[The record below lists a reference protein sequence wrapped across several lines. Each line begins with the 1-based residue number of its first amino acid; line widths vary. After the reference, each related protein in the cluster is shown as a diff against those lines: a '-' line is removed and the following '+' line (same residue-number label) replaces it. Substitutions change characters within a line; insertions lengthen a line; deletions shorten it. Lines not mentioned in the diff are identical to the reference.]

1 MKTGCGEEMANL
13 SLVGIRFFRGAEG
26 RNLRTKARIVWHSQR
41 DMMANNLDL
50 TAPPMKTL
58 TVLGSTGSIGTNT
71 LDVVRRNRHQY
82 RVYALVAGHN
92 VDLLAAQILEFQ
104 PKVAVVAT
112 SDGLSR
118 LSDKL
123 RGSGL
128 PRAAWPELLWGDAAR
143 VQVAVAEEIDTVI
156 SAIVGVAGLEA
167 TYEAVRRGKRVGL
180 ANKEVLVSGGR
191 LVMEAVRESG
201 ALLVPVDSEHNGA
214 HQCLRAGN
222 RKEVSRLILTASGGP
237 FRNTPREALA
247 SVTPAQAL
255 NHPTWKM
262 GNRITIDCATLM
274 NKGFEVIE
282 ACWLFDFAPSEVDV
296 VIHPQSTVHAM
307 IEYSDGSVLAQISA
321 TDMRMPIQYALTY
334 PDRCE
339 APVPRINW
347 SEARQWEFL
356 PPDFQKF
363 PLLKL
368 AYQCQEAGGSA
379 TCTLNAADEV
389 AVEAFLQ
396 REIGYP
402 SMYEIVSETL
412 SKMPERNLRTVG
424 EILEMD
430 RASRAMARELVA
442 ARAAGPVTV

>member
-1 MKTGCGEEMANL
+1 
-13 SLVGIRFFRGAEG
+13 
-26 RNLRTKARIVWHSQR
+26 
-41 DMMANNLDL
+41 
-50 TAPPMKTL
+50 MKTL

-71 LDVVRRNRHQY
+71 LDVVRRNRRQY
-82 RVYALVAGHN
+82 QVYALVAGHN
-92 VDLLAAQILEFQ
+92 VDALAAQIVEFR
-104 PKVAVVAT
+104 PKVVVVA
-112 SDGLSR
+112 SNDGVSCLSSR
-118 LSDKL
+118 LAAK
-123 RGSGL
+123 GL
-128 PRAAWPELLWGDAAR
+128 PPTAWPELLWGDAAR
-143 VQVAVAEEIDTVI
+143 VQVAVAEEVDTVI

-167 TYEAVRRGKRVGL
+167 TYAAARRGKRIGL
-180 ANKEVLVSGGR
+180 ANKEVLVSGGK
-191 LVMEAVRESG
+191 LVMDAVREHG
-201 ALLVPVDSEHNGA
+201 ALLIPVDSEHNGA

-222 RKEVSRLILTASGGP
+222 RTEVSRLILTASGGP

-247 SVTPAQAL
+247 AVTPEQAL
-255 NHPTWKM
+255 RHPTWKM

-282 ACWLFDFAPSEVDV
+282 ACWLFDFAPAQVDV

-363 PLLKL
+363 PLLQL

-379 TCTLNAADEV
+379 TCTLNAADEI

-396 REIGYP
+396 ERIGYP
-402 SMYEIVSETL
+402 AIYEIVSETL
-412 SKMPERNLRTVG
+412 SKMPVRNLRTVG

-430 RASRAMARELVA
+430 GESRSLARELVA